1 MPGEATETVPATE
14 QELPQPQAETALLPV
29 SSALS
34 VTAALGQPKPIPTPT
49 PPCSL
54 ASQQCPLETPNQPSS
69 FLSPSTIASTPFE
82 APFPESSTGTALP
95 LGAAPPPAGTP
106 AFLPNLIGPPISL
119 AALALASPIITP
131 TLKGV
136 HSSSAPLALVALA
149 PHSVQKS
156 SGYPPNPLSSP
167 PSVAVIESGS
177 VTSLSAPVASSEPK
191 PSPLQAPSQVV
202 PNPKGTPSSPGIV
215 SAVTSHLVT
224 PLASLQSGLASCPQ
238 MPPATPLAIP
248 SPQVKGIPISSALTS
263 PQNPASLSLKGPLSP
278 PAALSLSTQSIP
290 VAPHAPPVFL
300 TSLGSPVQPSSSN
313 ILSDP
318 IEDTVSVDHSS
329 TGTSYPSQRSLIPPL
344 LSKIAVVPTAVAAFP
359 VGAPTSPLALSAD
372 KGLSTITDIAS
383 SNVATSSLLSP
394 TASLILKDSPSAA
407 HQPLVAQ
414 ILGSSPGRPGLK
426 EAPVSS
432 VGTTPLGMANS
443 STVSAAPVTFEVA
456 ACVSLP
462 VSSGPM
468 SSKDSVSQIA
478 LVMAP
483 VAPKE
488 LPTPQVTTTLG
499 IPVSQPLPAPEDPK
513 SLPVS
518 PALAAPKNLPSLQ
531 STSSSLEIAL
541 SPEATLAKKSFL
553 EPLPVVKLA
562 STTTSSLGVNSPTS
576 IIKTDSYASPD
587 PTSVLLKSSLT
598 TPTVT
603 TFPLE
608 STAIDGMA
616 PTTAKGTSP
625 PTPVASPFLEGA
637 VSLDSKSH
645 PAKKSTSTLTTL
657 PLVPPT
663 SESCPVAPAGT
674 LSPQNVSASPAT
686 VAQVP
691 EIPKSESFP
700 PLPPAGTPQ
709 GAKKVHD
716 ISQTSA
722 LAPVA
727 SSPEGYPAED
737 SGASVTAS
745 SKGTYLT
752 DSPSPLGTSVS
763 PQSKRTPTKTGSA
776 TTTLSLA
783 PSVSKSVPAIPDTP
797 AGNLSFTISPV
808 EASSLP
814 EANLSFHVHKGS
826 LAKKH
831 SPTPP
836 SPKEAPI
843 PLPMSPASPKA
854 GPATPS
860 PKETLTPPAVTPS
873 SPKGAPATPSP
884 RESPATP
891 SPKEAPTPSVVAP
904 PSPKGDPATPSPK
917 EPLTPSA
924 AAPPSPKGG
933 PATTSPKRAPA
944 TPPPKGG
951 STPPAVA
958 PPSPKG
964 DPATPSPE
972 EAPVPSAL
980 TPSSLKGTPAPI
992 RAPAIPPP
1000 KGDSTPPAVAPP
1012 SPKEAPANPLKGAS
1026 TPSAVAPPSPKGGPA
1041 TPSPKRAPATSPL
1054 KGDPTPPS
1062 VALPSPKRASA
1073 TLVPKES
1080 PATPDP
1086 KEVPTS
1092 PAMAPS
1098 SPKGGP
1104 ASPSPRRAPAAPSL
1118 RGDPTPPSVTP
1129 PSPKRASAT
1138 PALKEVP
1145 TPSAVTPPSPQ
1156 KSLAPKGGPATSSS
1170 KGAPTPPAVIPPS
1183 PKEAC
1188 TSPVSVTCPLGS
1200 TAPQA
1205 SKGPPIKKGPTALK
1219 AVLDAPALESAP
1231 LVTAPTQKK
1240 SSISPPVCPDPSTQ
1254 NGTKGSLP
1262 TVAPAP
1268 LLTVCTQKGS
1278 PKAPK
1283 ALPISLLKGKDSF
1296 HSPKGP
1302 LAPPESETS
1311 TPSVAAAPEKVL
1323 PKAGSASVSPAPTPS
1338 VSLPLAPSPV
1348 PPLLPKQQS
1357 LPSSP
1362 GLVLESPRK
1371 PSAPADEDELPPLI
1385 PPEPISGGVPFQ
1397 PVLVNMPTP
1406 KPAGIPAPT
1415 PSAKQPVLKNNKGSG
1430 TESDSDESVPELE
1443 EQDSTQATTQQAQLA
1458 AAAEIDEEPVSKAK
1472 QSRSEKKARKAM
1484 SKLGLR
1490 QVTGVTRVTI
1500 RKSKN
1505 ILFVITKPDV
1515 YKSPA
1520 SDTYIVFGEAK
1531 IEDLSQQAQLAAAEK
1546 FKVQGE
1552 AVSNIQENTQ
1562 TPTVQEESEEE
1573 EVDETGVEVK
1583 DIELVMSQA
1592 NVSRAKA
1599 VRALKNN
1606 SNDIVNA
1613 IMELTM

>member
-1 MPGEATETVPATE
+1 MFAD
-14 QELPQPQAETALLPV
+14 ALLPV

-34 VTAALGQPKPIPTPT
+34 VTAALGQPKPTPTPT

-54 ASQQCPLETPNQPSS
+54 PSQQCPLATPNQPSS

-300 TSLGSPVQPSSSN
+300 TSLGSPVQPSGSN

-344 LSKIAVVPTAVAAFP
+344 LSKNEVVPTAVAAFP
-359 VGAPTSPLALSAD
+359 VGAPTSPLALSA
-372 KGLSTITDIAS
+372 DIAS

-414 ILGSSPGRPGLK
+414 ILGSSPGRPGLE

-443 STVSAAPVTFEVA
+443 STVSAAPITFEVA
-456 ACVSLP
+456 TCVSLP

-488 LPTPQVTTTLG
+488 LPTSQVTTTLG

-553 EPLPVVKLA
+553 EPLPVVKPA

-616 PTTAKGTSP
+616 PTTAKGTCT

-674 LSPQNVSASPAT
+674 LSPQNVFASPAT

-709 GAKKVHD
+709 GAKKVHG
-716 ISQTSA
+716 IFQTSA

-727 SSPEGYPAED
+727 SSPAGYPAED

-745 SKGTYLT
+745 SKGTSLT

-763 PQSKRTPTKTGSA
+763 PQSKRTPTKKGSA

-783 PSVSKSVPAIPDTP
+783 PSVSKSLPAIPDTP

-814 EANLSFHVHKGS
+814 EANLSFHVCKGS

-843 PLPMSPASPKA
+843 PLPMSPPSPKA

-891 SPKEAPTPSVVAP
+891 SSKEAPTPSVVAPPSPKGGPAISLPKETPTPLAVTPSSPKGPPTTPPPKGALTSPKGGPASPSPKEPLTPSAAAPLSPKGGPATTSPKRAPATPPPKGGSTPPAVAPPSPKGDPATPSPTEPLTPSAVAPPSPKGGPATTSPKRAPATPPPKGGSTPPAVVP

-958 PPSPKG
+958 PPSPEG

-972 EAPVPSAL
+972 EASVPSAL
-980 TPSSLKGTPAPI
+980 TPSSLKGTPAPV

-1000 KGDSTPPAVAPP
+1000 KGDSTPPAVAPSSPKGGPATP
-1012 SPKEAPANPLKGAS
+1012 SPKGASATPPPKRDSTPPAMAPHTPREAPANPLKGAS

-1054 KGDPTPPS
+1054 KGDPTP
-1062 VALPSPKRASA
+1062 A
-1073 TLVPKES
+1073 
-1080 PATPDP
+1080 
-1086 KEVPTS
+1086 
-1092 PAMAPS
+1092 
-1098 SPKGGP
+1098 
-1104 ASPSPRRAPAAPSL
+1104 
-1118 RGDPTPPSVTP
+1118 SVTP

-1138 PALKEVP
+1138 PALQEVP

-1219 AVLDAPALESAP
+1219 AVLDAPALESAL

-1240 SSISPPVCPDPSTQ
+1240 SSISPPVCPDPSAQ

-1338 VSLPLAPSPV
+1338 VSLPLAPSAV

-1415 PSAKQPVLKNNKGSG
+1415 PSAKQPVLKNNKG
-1430 TESDSDESVPELE
+1430 
-1443 EQDSTQATTQQAQLA
+1443 
-1458 AAAEIDEEPVSKAK
+1458 IC
-1472 QSRSEKKARKAM
+1472 
-1484 SKLGLR
+1484 LGLLCAWCVAHNPPGATHR
-1490 QVTGVTRVTI
+1490 
-1500 RKSKN
+1500 
-1505 ILFVITKPDV
+1505 
-1515 YKSPA
+1515 Y
-1520 SDTYIVFGEAK
+1520 
-1531 IEDLSQQAQLAAAEK
+1531 
-1546 FKVQGE
+1546 
-1552 AVSNIQENTQ
+1552 
-1562 TPTVQEESEEE
+1562 
-1573 EVDETGVEVK
+1573 
-1583 DIELVMSQA
+1583 
-1592 NVSRAKA
+1592 
-1599 VRALKNN
+1599 
-1606 SNDIVNA
+1606 
-1613 IMELTM
+1613 